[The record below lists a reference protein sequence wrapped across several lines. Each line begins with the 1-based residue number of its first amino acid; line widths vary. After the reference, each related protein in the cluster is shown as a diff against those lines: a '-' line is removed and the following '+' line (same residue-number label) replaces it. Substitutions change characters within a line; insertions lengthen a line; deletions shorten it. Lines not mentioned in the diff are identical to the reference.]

1 MENTTKMCLVKN
13 RSASRIIYRIPEMGI
28 RREFSPTETKKISY
42 EELEKLSYQPG
53 GLAMMTNFLQ
63 IQDAPATTAL
73 GIRTEP
79 EYHMS
84 EQQIVDLIRTGSLD
98 AFLDCLDFAP
108 VGVIDLLKK
117 YAVSVPL
124 ADYEKRKALKEKT
137 GFDVDAALKN
147 IAAEK
152 AEEEAGKNTASNT
165 TRRIQPMDE
174 TPVTA
179 GRRTTGSN
187 YKVTSRAETP
197 VSTETSAN

>member
-1 MENTTKMCLVKN
+1 MENTKICLVKN
-13 RSASRIIYRIPEMGI
+13 RSASRIVYRIPEMGI

-53 GLAMMTNFLQ
+53 GLAIMTNFLQ
-63 IQDAPATTAL
+63 IQDAPAIAEL
-73 GIRTEP
+73 GIHAEP

-84 EQQIVDLIRTGSLD
+84 EQQIIDLIRTGSLD

-108 VGVIDLLKK
+108 VGIIDLVKK

-147 IAAEK
+147 ITAEK
-152 AEEEAGKNTASNT
+152 AEEEAKATNTQ
-165 TRRIQPMDE
+165 RRIQPINE
-174 TPVTA
+174 TPVNP

-187 YKVTSRAETP
+187 YKVTSRAETSAP
-197 VSTETSAN
+197 VTNSAE

>member
-1 MENTTKMCLVKN
+1 MENSKMCLVKN
-13 RSASRIIYRIPEMGI
+13 RSASRIVYRIPEMGI

-42 EELEKLSYQPG
+42 DELEKLSYQPG
-53 GLAMMTNFLQ
+53 GVALLTNFLQ
-63 IQDAPATTAL
+63 VQDAPAIAEL
-73 GIRTEP
+73 GIHAEP

-84 EQQIVDLIRTGSLD
+84 EQQVVELIRSGSLD

-108 VGVIDLLKK
+108 VGIVDLVKK
-117 YAVSVPL
+117 FAVSVPL
-124 ADYEKRKALKEKT
+124 TDYEKRKVLKEKT

-152 AEEEAGKNTASNT
+152 AEEEAKATAT
-165 TRRIQPMDE
+165 QRRIQPMNE
-174 TPVTA
+174 TPVTP

-197 VSTETSAN
+197 VVTETSVE

>member
-13 RSASRIIYRIPEMGI
+13 RSASRIVYRIPELGI
-28 RREFSPTETKKISY
+28 RREFSPTETKRISF

-63 IQDAPATTAL
+63 IQDAPAVNQL

-84 EQQIVDLIRTGSLD
+84 EQQIIELIKTGSLD

-108 VGVIDLLKK
+108 VGVMDLVKK

-147 IAAEK
+147 IAAEQAEDAVK
-152 AEEEAGKNTASNT
+152 AT
-165 TRRIQPMDE
+165 TTQRRIQPVDE
-174 TPVTA
+174 TPVNP
-179 GRRTTGSN
+179 GRRTSGSN
-187 YKVTSRAETP
+187 YKVTSRAEAP
-197 VSTETSAN
+197 VITTESAE